1 MRDQFP
7 VAAIMMGEGFHNN
20 QHRFPGSARFGFE
33 WWQIDTGYWAL
44 VILEKLGVIWNVQK
58 VRPP

>member
-1 MRDQFP
+1 
-7 VAAIMMGEGFHNN
+7 MMGEGFHNN